1 MGSGEIKERSWS
13 YSEGKGVCILTQLC
27 QHSVLQLAQRLLI
40 FLRWRKDLDGADKQ
54 ILSKGKTQDVEIL
67 PTVTER
73 AIQSHEH

>member
-1 MGSGEIKERSWS
+1 MRSECSWS

-40 FLRWRKDLDGADKQ
+40 FLHWRKDLDGADKQ

-67 PTVTER
+67 PTVTEH